1 MKPSLRLCLPL
12 LLLSAACVSAP
23 PSAKPAVES
32 EATKAEVAQG
42 LPAPAKADDSEGKAK
57 AKELEN
63 KRFEL
68 ECKRSELKI
77 ERMERES
84 GARSA
89 REAVED
95 AEFKRGKAAS
105 SLENFLSVEKPHQ
118 LGQFE
123 LQLDRAGQRLKEEQE
138 ELNELLAMYKN
149 EDFAD
154 LTKEL
159 VVNRAKA
166 AIAFAERDLA
176 LDKQEIENN
185 KAHDLAWKQKGL
197 EQDLLDAERALRA
210 AKEAEERGK
219 LKAQLD
225 ARKAEREIDQ
235 LEKEIA
241 EAEKKAD
248 TKPAKEPK
256 K

>member
-1 MKPSLRLCLPL
+1 MKPTLRLCLPL

-23 PSAKPAVES
+23 PSAKPAAES
-32 EATKAEVAQG
+32 EAAKAEVAQAG
-42 LPAPAKADDSEGKAK
+42 APAKADDSEGKAG

-176 LDKQEIENN
+176 LDKQEIENK

>member
-1 MKPSLRLCLPL
+1 MKPTLRLSLPL

-23 PSAKPAVES
+23 PSAKPAAES
-32 EATKAEVAQG
+32 EAAKVEEAQAG
-42 LPAPAKADDSEGKAK
+42 APAKADDSEGKAK

-95 AEFKRGKAAS
+95 AEFKRGNAAS

-176 LDKQEIENN
+176 LDKQEIENK

-197 EQDLLDAERALRA
+197 EQDLVDAERALRA